1 MKHIKTFESFLNEA
15 SGLSYWG
22 DYAKDTSGQAPA
34 WMSQEAKS
42 ISEVTKLIDQSIKYW
57 NDEAESAE
65 DRVPKGSEKR
75 IGDLAMQ
82 YFKQFKSINGN
93 IISAMIAQES

>member
-34 WMSQEAKS
+34 WMSKEAKS
-42 ISEVTKLIDQSIKYW
+42 TSEVVKLVDQSIEYW
-57 NDEAESAE
+57 NNEADA
-65 DRVPKGSEKR
+65 DNKVPKGSEKR
-75 IGDLAMQ
+75 ISDLAMQ